1 MGEPISEVQALL
13 SVDAG
18 KIPLGVVAF
27 FPRDPE
33 APARRVR
40 AIFAVIA
47 HAAAF
52 ALVLSGTGR
61 PLAAL
66 LALAGVALTV
76 GAFPTSSEEEEP
88 PSKRPTLVLTPTGMI
103 LRDSCGLR
111 TWHYDDLLH
120 VSPFVHELTLG
131 LLVIRKNGRR
141 EFLDT
146 ASFERGEKVR
156 DLLRGRIRRPT
167 LDMPGAVS

>member
-1 MGEPISEVQALL
+1 MEPMSEVQTLL

-18 KIPLGVVAF
+18 KVPPGAIAF
-27 FPRDPE
+27 FPRDAD
-33 APARRVR
+33 APARRIR
-40 AIFAVIA
+40 AVLAVIVL
-47 HAAAF
+47 AAAF
-52 ALVLSGTGR
+52 GLALSGSMR

-76 GAFPTSSEEEEP
+76 GAMPTKPDQDEP
-88 PSKRPTLVLTPTGMI
+88 PSKRPTLVLTATGMI
-103 LRDSCGLR
+103 LRDSGGLR
-111 TWHYDDLLH
+111 TWCYDDLLH

-131 LLVIRKNGRR
+131 LLVIRKNGKR

-156 DLLRGRIRRPT
+156 ELLGRRIPRRGFDLPT
-167 LDMPGAVS
+167 TAS

>member
-1 MGEPISEVQALL
+1 MAEAMSEVQALL

-18 KIPLGVVAF
+18 KVPPGVVAF
-27 FPRDPE
+27 FPRDPD
-33 APARRVR
+33 APARRIR
-40 AIFAVIA
+40 GILAAIA
-47 HAAAF
+47 HTAAL
-52 ALVLSGTGR
+52 ALAVSGTAR

-76 GAFPTSSEEEEP
+76 GAFPTTSDDDEP

-103 LRDSCGLR
+103 LRDAGGLR

-146 ASFERGEKVR
+146 ASFERGERVR

-167 LDMPGAVS
+167 LELAP